1 MLDREKERW
10 REGANDI
17 EKERNTK
24 TMTSKK
30 SVSSK
35 CWT

>member
-10 REGANDI
+10 RDGANDI

-24 TMTSKK
+24 TMTST
-30 SVSSK
+30 K
-35 CWT
+35 CEF